1 MILVTGSTGLIGS
14 EVLRRLSQ
22 AGVPARALTRDMKK
36 ARQMPVVTW
45 VGGDLG
51 KPETLPEAFEGT
63 KTLFLLTHY
72 LEDMVELQHNA
83 IAAARA
89 AGVNHVVKVSA
100 FAASAH
106 SKAPIGRWHYQIE
119 KELEEAGLGWTFL
132 RPHHFMQNL
141 LAQAEYVIKD
151 GVIYSASGDGKIPYV
166 DGRDVAAVAA
176 VTLTTPEHHH
186 GKKYVLTGSEAMSYR
201 QAAEIISAVIGKPLR
216 FVDESP
222 DEARARRV
230 REGIPPAVIESIL
243 AIAAYQRAGGKTVTI
258 TSTIADL
265 TGRPPLTVA
274 EFVREHAS
282 SFRG

>member
-14 EVLRRLSQ
+14 EVLRRVSQ
-22 AGVPARALTRDMKK
+22 AGLSVRALTRDMKK
-36 ARQMPVVTW
+36 ARQMPGVTW
-45 VGGDLG
+45 IGGDLR
-51 KPETLPEAFEGT
+51 KPETLPEAFEGAR
-63 KTLFLLTHY
+63 TLFLLTHY

-83 IAAARA
+83 VVAARA
-89 AGVNHVVKVSA
+89 AGVHHVVKVSA
-100 FAASAH
+100 FAASDH
-106 SKAPIGRWHYQIE
+106 SRAPIGRWHHQVE
-119 KELEEAGLGWTFL
+119 KELEESGLAWTFL

-151 GVIYSASGDGKIPYV
+151 GVIFSASGDGKIPYV

-176 VTLTTPEHHH
+176 VTLSAPEHHH
-186 GKKYVLTGSEAMSYR
+186 GRKYVLTGSEAMSYR
-201 QAAEIISAVIGKPLR
+201 QAAEIIRAAIGKPVR

-265 TGRPPLTVA
+265 TGRPPRTVA